1 MTTAWPSIDDA
12 ERRANLT
19 AAEEMLAGAASAES
33 AAEAIGRAVLMLTG
47 APRAAVFFRSSKG
60 AVTCAWSHNLPD
72 AYVRELVTPDGV
84 NPWVHLMRCPEF
96 TCMDMPKGGRAYSA
110 KPWFLADARE
120 LPYRNPVR
128 QRLER
133 AGLRAVCTW
142 PLSRAGR
149 VIGAIVYYFDAPHA
163 CPAAEEEAMSSFAPQ
178 AAAAV
183 PGGPAA
189 ADAPRGPFREVRP
202 SVEAGRAGLEQ
213 RPAVLD
219 GGQGALS
226 LTQSKL
232 REERDRLAMLQ
243 RDLEAEQARLA
254 AERAALE
261 AEYRRLAD
269 TRAAF
274 AVENEWLAEVER
286 RLEVEAA
293 RTAGGGS
300 KVPVNAL
307 SLSGPEE
314 SHD

>member
-1 MTTAWPSIDDA
+1 MAAAWPLIDHA
-12 ERRANLT
+12 EQRANFA
-19 AAEEMLAGAASAES
+19 AAEEMLTGATSAAS
-33 AAEAIGRAVLMLTG
+33 AAEAIGRAVLLLTG

-60 AVTCAWSHNLPD
+60 TVTCPWSHDLPD
-72 AYVRELVTPDGV
+72 AYIGELVTPDGI

-96 TCMDMPKGGRAYSA
+96 TCMDMPKGGRAYSP
-110 KPWFLADARE
+110 KPWFLPDARE
-120 LPYRNPVR
+120 LPFRNAVR

-133 AGLRAVCTW
+133 AGLRSVCTW

-149 VIGAIVYYFDAPHA
+149 VIGAVVYYFDAPHVCSA
-163 CPAAEEEAMSSFAPQ
+163 EEEEAMSSFAPQ

-183 PGGPAA
+183 PAGPATL
-189 ADAPRGPFREVRP
+189 DAPQGSLREVRP

-213 RPAVLD
+213 
-219 GGQGALS
+219 GSIGALS

-232 REERDRLAMLQ
+232 REERERLATLQ
-243 RDLEAEQARLA
+243 RDLQAEQARLA

-274 AVENEWLAEVER
+274 AVENEWLAEVEL
-286 RLEVEAA
+286 RLEIDAA
-293 RTAGGGS
+293 RAGDRDN

-307 SLSGPEE
+307 RLIGTDE
-314 SHD
+314 SDD